1 MLEVTSAA
9 VETQLGVDFAC
20 IYKESSLS
28 KWVYVG
34 TCFFF
39 FLLLVVPVVPMIL
52 YGEQYTSDSYWF
64 FCNNTIVYSYKL

>member
-39 FLLLVVPVVPMIL
+39 FSASC
-52 YGEQYTSDSYWF
+52 GTSSTHD
-64 FCNNTIVYSYKL
+64 IVWWTVHIR